1 MYNGATMEPISF
13 AAGLFTMFIV
23 NLAAAATTHAAT
35 REYKIHTNNDIDAAA
50 EDMKIGLGIKMDT
63 DDDNDG
69 VNDSDEALVGTD
81 PLLNETTPG
90 TPDGDLDFDNDGWQD
105 LLVANGYITADN
117 ATDL

>member
-50 EDMKIGLGIKMDT
+50 EDKKIGLGIKMDT
-63 DDDNDG
+63 DDDN
-69 VNDSDEALVGTD
+69 NDDNND
-81 PLLNETTPG
+81 
-90 TPDGDLDFDNDGWQD
+90 DDNDD
-105 LLVANGYITADN
+105 DN
-117 ATDL
+117 MLGDNDDNMLGVECERNNV